1 MVNALKKLFV
11 VVAFL
16 VVGYLLLMQRQ
27 TPASALAPQYAEP
40 YIVIYGR
47 KGDAKT
53 LRLQLAL
60 RDGDLRYRYVD
71 VDAEGGAGALEQRM
85 KLAGLE
91 PAGCTLPVVEV
102 NARMRVDP
110 DAKWVTAT
118 YHIDHNGRK
127 L

>member
-1 MVNALKKLFV
+1 MINLLKKLFV

-16 VVGYLLLMQRQ
+16 VVGYLVFVQRQ
-27 TPASALAPQYAEP
+27 PPSPVLEPQYAEP

-47 KGDAKT
+47 KSDANT

-71 VDAEGGAGALEQRM
+71 VDAEGATGALEQRL
-85 KLAGLE
+85 KLAGLD
-91 PAGCTLPVVEV
+91 PAGYTLPVVEV
-102 NARMRVDP
+102 NARMRVNP
-110 DAKWVTAT
+110 DVKWVTAT
-118 YHIDHNGRK
+118 YHIDHAGKK